1 MKIPRAVQNLIES
14 FEKLPGV
21 GPKSAQR
28 LTFYLLHV
36 PQMELDTFAGSL
48 TGLKTGTKLCS
59 ICKSIDEID
68 PCSICSDAQRDHST
82 ICVVE
87 QPLDVLALEKSG
99 KYKGIYHVLH
109 GRIDPLNNLGPD
121 EIYISQLLERVKHS
135 SVIARSETTKQSH
148 IYSSNEVRSSQ
159 PAVSNN
165 NNIISEIIL
174 ATNPTM
180 EGEATAMYISKQLKV
195 ISENLK
201 ITRIGRGLPV
211 GADLEY
217 ADEITLQRA
226 MEGRSEVTS

>member
-1 MKIPRAVQNLIES
+1 MRIPKAVQNLIDS

-36 PQMELDTFAGSL
+36 PQAELDSFAHAL
-48 TGLKTGTKLCS
+48 QNLKTQTKLCS
-59 ICKSIDEID
+59 ICLSIDETD
-68 PCSICSDAQRDHST
+68 PCSICSDPLRDHT
-82 ICVVE
+82 TVCVVE

-99 KYKGIYHVLH
+99 TYKGVYHVLH

-121 EIYISQLLERVKHS
+121 EIYVGKLFERVKRINGHPGE
-135 SVIARSETTKQSH
+135 ATTS
-148 IYSSNEVRSSQ
+148 IGSSQ
-159 PAVSNN
+159 KDSIASLQNDSIQEV
-165 NNIISEIIL
+165 IL

-180 EGEATAMYISKQLKV
+180 EGEATAMYITKNLK
-195 ISENLK
+195 SQNSNLK

-226 MEGRSEVTS
+226 MEGRSTV

>member
-1 MKIPRAVQNLIES
+1 MKIPKAVSALIES

-36 PQMELDTFAGSL
+36 PQPELDSFATAL

-59 ICKSIDEID
+59 ICMSIDETD
-68 PCSICSDAQRDHST
+68 PCSICSDPARDHTT

-121 EIYISQLLERVKHS
+121 EIYVGKLFERLK
-135 SVIARSETTKQSH
+135 RD
-148 IYSSNEVRSSQ
+148 NEVKE
-159 PAVSNN
+159 V
-165 NNIISEIIL
+165 IL

-180 EGEATAMYISKQLKV
+180 EGEATAMYISKQLKAQGADV
-195 ISENLK
+195 K

-226 MEGRSEVTS
+226 MEGRSEV